1 MKNDASPHR
10 ASNFQLAPQKNKSA
24 SKKIIV
30 IGAGSWG
37 TAIANLLAQNSN
49 EVFLAAN
56 RPEIVSEIN
65 SKNSNQRFLPDIKLS
80 KNIKAIEDF
89 SDEIKSADLVFIV
102 TPSSSATQIFEQIKN
117 IKIKKKCGFVICSKG
132 FEHNSLLL
140 LSDAFE
146 KTTGIKNYAVFSGP
160 NFAMEVA
167 NQEPTVTTIASRNK
181 KLAQEVITVLSNDN
195 FQAQYFKDPRTAEI
209 CGVVKNIIAIGCGIV
224 DGLGLGVNAKSAV
237 VMKGISEIQLLCKKL
252 KASTDITHAA
262 GFGDIFLTCSS
273 TKSRNNS
280 LGILL
285 ASGKSYAQIAKETGQ
300 TYEGEF
306 SASAVCEI
314 AKKLKLQLDLC
325 EEINQILTRKHTPNK
340 IRTIIS
346 KSILS

>member
-1 MKNDASPHR
+1 M
-10 ASNFQLAPQKNKSA
+10 
-24 SKKIIV
+24 KKIIV
-30 IGAGSWG
+30 IGAGAWG
-37 TAIANLLAQNSN
+37 TSIANLLAQNSN
-49 EVFLAAN
+49 DVFLAAN
-56 RPEIVSEIN
+56 RAETIDEIN
-65 SKNSNQRFLPDIKLS
+65 SKNTNSRFLPDVKLS
-80 KNIKAIEDF
+80 KNLKAIGDF
-89 SDEIKSADLVFIV
+89 DDEIKSADLVFIV
-102 TPSSSATQIFEQIKN
+102 TPSLSATEVFA
-117 IKIKKKCGFVICSKG
+117 KIKKLKLKKTCGFVICSKG

-146 KTTGIKNYAVFSGP
+146 KTTGLKNYAVFSGP
-160 NFAMEVA
+160 NFAIEVA

-181 KLAQEVITVLSNDN
+181 KLAKEVIAVLSNDN
-195 FQAQYFKDPRTAEI
+195 FQAHYFKDPRTAEI

-325 EEINQILTRKHTPNK
+325 EEINQILTRKHSPNK